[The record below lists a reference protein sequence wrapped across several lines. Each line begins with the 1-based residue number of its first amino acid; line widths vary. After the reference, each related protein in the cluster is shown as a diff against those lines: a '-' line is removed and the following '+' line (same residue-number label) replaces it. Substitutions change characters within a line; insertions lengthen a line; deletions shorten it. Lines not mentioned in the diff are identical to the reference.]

1 MRGSPC
7 VTISNSAV
15 PRIIPAHA
23 GLTARRDASRIPSW
37 DHPRACGAHTA
48 RAFIDYLIS
57 GSSPRMRGS
66 RLGWLLDVPPQGS
79 SPRMRGSLD
88 TNQPEQQAFG
98 IIPAHAGLTRY
109 AEAPAAI
116 YRDHPRACGAHV
128 QGAWEAASA
137 WGSSPRMRGS
147 QWIARVR
154 RNKNGI
160 IPAHA
165 GLTTIF
171 CARPADERDH
181 PRACGAH

>member
-1 MRGSPC
+1 MRGSPHAE
-7 VTISNSAV
+7 TRRGYRAG
-15 PRIIPAHA
+15 IIPAHA
-23 GLTARRDASRIPSW
+23 GLTQHWSGTCSSER